1 MNELKLFCSEKFGQI
16 RTVVKEHEILFA
28 ATDVARC
35 LGYSNPQKAVRD
47 HCKLEG
53 VNEMD
58 TPTKNQY
65 GATVIQKMKFIT
77 KGNVLRLVAKS
88 TLPQAEKIE
97 SWIFDEVI
105 PSVLE
110 TGGYIST
117 NPSDTPEEI
126 MARALIVAQKTIEQ
140 SRQRIQML
148 ESENESLTQENRALA
163 PRAAYT
169 DKVLQS
175 ASTYTFTQMAIEPM
189 SNKQALQVFEHYK
202 VRTVWDEVS
211 QKWYFS
217 VTDVVG
223 VLTDSANPSAY
234 WRKLKQRLK
243 NEGNE
248 SVTNCHRLK
257 LLASDGKRYLT
268 DVADTEQLFRLI
280 QSIPSPKAEPFKQ
293 WMAHVA
299 TIRIDQ
305 MMNPEL
311 SIEQAREDYRKKGYS
326 ERWINQRMKGIE
338 ARNELTEE
346 WDKRGVQKKQYA
358 ILTDDI
364 TKTWSDRTTSQYK
377 QLKRLDPKKKESLRD
392 NMTTIE
398 LALNTLAEAS
408 TTEIS
413 RKVKPKTFAENR
425 AVAQKGGNVAKIA
438 RNNLEEQ
445 LGRSVITSQR
455 ASDYLPQQLKREELE
470 SKNDD
475 NDEA

>member
-1 MNELKLFCSEKFGQI
+1 
-16 RTVVKEHEILFA
+16 
-28 ATDVARC
+28 
-35 LGYSNPQKAVRD
+35 
-47 HCKLEG
+47 
-53 VNEMD
+53 
-58 TPTKNQY
+58 
-65 GATVIQKMKFIT
+65 
-77 KGNVLRLVAKS
+77 
-88 TLPQAEKIE
+88 
-97 SWIFDEVI
+97 
-105 PSVLE
+105 
-110 TGGYIST
+110 
-117 NPSDTPEEI
+117 
-126 MARALIVAQKTIEQ
+126 
-140 SRQRIQML
+140 
-148 ESENESLTQENRALA
+148 
-163 PRAAYT
+163 
-169 DKVLQS
+169 
-175 ASTYTFTQMAIEPM
+175 M

-202 VRTVWDEVS
+202 VRTIWDEES

-217 VTDVVG
+217 VVDVCG
-223 VLTDSANPSAY
+223 VLTDSPNPRKY
-234 WRKLKQRLK
+234 WSVLKSRLK
-243 NEGNE
+243 KEGNE
-248 SVTNCHRLK
+248 TATNCSRLK
-257 LLASDGKRYLT
+257 ILAEDGKMRLT

-305 MMNPEL
+305 MINPEL

-377 QLKRLDPKKKESLRD
+377 KLKRLDPKKKESLRD

-413 RKVKPKTFAENR
+413 RKMKPKTFAENR
-425 AVAQKGGNVAKIA
+425 SVAKKGGNVAKIA

-455 ASDYLPQQLKREELE
+455 ASDYLPQQLKQKQLEKSESDNEEE
-470 SKNDD
+470 
-475 NDEA
+475 

>member
-1 MNELKLFCSEKFGQI
+1 
-16 RTVVKEHEILFA
+16 
-28 ATDVARC
+28 
-35 LGYSNPQKAVRD
+35 
-47 HCKLEG
+47 
-53 VNEMD
+53 
-58 TPTKNQY
+58 
-65 GATVIQKMKFIT
+65 
-77 KGNVLRLVAKS
+77 
-88 TLPQAEKIE
+88 
-97 SWIFDEVI
+97 
-105 PSVLE
+105 
-110 TGGYIST
+110 
-117 NPSDTPEEI
+117 
-126 MARALIVAQKTIEQ
+126 
-140 SRQRIQML
+140 
-148 ESENESLTQENRALA
+148 
-163 PRAAYT
+163 
-169 DKVLQS
+169 
-175 ASTYTFTQMAIEPM
+175 M

-202 VRTVWDEVS
+202 VRTIWDEES

-217 VTDVVG
+217 VIDVCG
-223 VLTDSANPSAY
+223 VLTDSPNPRKY
-234 WRKLKQRLK
+234 WSVLKSRLK
-243 NEGNE
+243 KEGNE
-248 SVTNCHRLK
+248 TATNCSRLK
-257 LLASDGKRYLT
+257 ILAEDGKMRLT

-305 MMNPEL
+305 MINPEL

-377 QLKRLDPKKKESLRD
+377 KLKRLDPKKKENLRD

-413 RKVKPKTFAENR
+413 RKMKPKTFAENR
-425 AVAQKGGNVAKIA
+425 SVAKKGGNVAKIA

-455 ASDYLPQQLKREELE
+455 ASDYLPQQLKQKQLEKSESDNEEE
-470 SKNDD
+470 
-475 NDEA
+475 